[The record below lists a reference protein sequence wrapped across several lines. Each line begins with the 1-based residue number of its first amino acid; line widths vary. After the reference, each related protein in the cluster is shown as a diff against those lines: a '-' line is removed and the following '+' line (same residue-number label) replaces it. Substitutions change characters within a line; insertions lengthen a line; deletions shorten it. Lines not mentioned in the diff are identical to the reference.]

1 MRNTKMKV
9 VEFAIASIVDANTGY
24 GLEGK
29 NLSVDYSSAT
39 HTAHEIR
46 AKTILALFASIKHRI
61 GQVISNYRVRA
72 NNRRAI
78 NEISK
83 LSDWLLG
90 DIGIE
95 RYEIAQLR
103 AGLITLEEL
112 DASRR
117 PGQVDIVQA
126 LQSPVRIDKEV
137 RKLGAVNQDSYV
149 LARCA

>member
-1 MRNTKMKV
+1 MKV

-61 GQVISNYRVRA
+61 GQVVSNYRVRA

-78 NEISK
+78 NEFSK
-83 LSDWLLG
+83 LSDRLLK

-95 RYEIAQLR
+95 RYELASVR
-103 AGLITLEEL
+103 AGLTTLEEL

-117 PGQVDIVQA
+117 PGQVDNVQA
-126 LQSPVRIDKEV
+126 LQSPVRVDKEV

>member
-1 MRNTKMKV
+1 MKV

-46 AKTILALFASIKHRI
+46 AKTILAWLASIKHRI

-78 NEISK
+78 NEFSK
-83 LSDWLLG
+83 LSDRLLR

-95 RYEIAQLR
+95 RYELASVR
-103 AGLITLEEL
+103 AGLATLEEL

-117 PGQVDIVQA
+117 PGKVDIVQA

-137 RKLGAVNQDSYV
+137 RKLGTVNQDSYV

>member
-1 MRNTKMKV
+1 MKLF
-9 VEFAIASIVDANTGY
+9 EFTIAPIVDANTGY

-29 NLSVDYSSAT
+29 NLSVDYSAAS

-46 AKTILALFASIKHRI
+46 AKTILAWFASIKHRI
-61 GQVISNYRVRA
+61 GQVISNYHVRA

-78 NEISK
+78 NEISN
-83 LSDWLLG
+83 LSDRLLK

-95 RYEIAQLR
+95 RYELAQLR
-103 AGLITLEEL
+103 AGLTTLEEL

-117 PGQVDIVQA
+117 PGQVDNVQA
-126 LQSPVRIDKEV
+126 LQSSVRIDKEV

>member
-1 MRNTKMKV
+1 MKLF
-9 VEFAIASIVDANTGY
+9 EFAIASIVDANTGH

-29 NLSVDYSSAT
+29 KLSVDYSAAI
-39 HTAHEIR
+39 HTGREIR
-46 AKTILALFASIKHRI
+46 AKSVLAWFASIKHRI

-72 NNRRAI
+72 YNRRAI
-78 NEISK
+78 NAFSN
-83 LSDWLLG
+83 LSDRLLR

-95 RYEIAQLR
+95 RYELAQLR

-112 DASRR
+112 GASRR
-117 PGQVDIVQA
+117 PSQVDNVQA

-137 RKLGAVNQDSYV
+137 RKLGAVNLESYV

>member
-1 MRNTKMKV
+1 MKLF
-9 VEFAIASIVDANTGY
+9 EFAIASIVDANTGH

-29 NLSVDYSSAT
+29 NLSVDYASEIHAGG
-39 HTAHEIR
+39 EIR
-46 AKTILALFASIKHRI
+46 SKSVLAWFASIKHRI

-72 NNRRAI
+72 YNRRAI
-78 NEISK
+78 NAYSN
-83 LSDWLLG
+83 LSDRLLK

-95 RYEIAQLR
+95 RYELAQVR
-103 AGLITLEEL
+103 AGLTTLEEL

>member
-1 MRNTKMKV
+1 MKLF
-9 VEFAIASIVDANTGY
+9 EFAIASIVDAH

-39 HTAHEIR
+39 HAAHEIR
-46 AKTILALFASIKHRI
+46 AKTILDWFASIKHRI
-61 GQVISNYRVRA
+61 GQVVSNYNVRA

-78 NEISK
+78 DAFSN
-83 LSDWLLG
+83 LSDRLLK

-95 RYEIAQLR
+95 RYELASVR
-103 AGLITLEEL
+103 AGLTTLEEL

-117 PGQVDIVQA
+117 PGQVDNVHA
-126 LQSPVRIDKEV
+126 LQSPVRVDKEV

>member
-1 MRNTKMKV
+1 MKLF
-9 VEFAIASIVDANTGY
+9 ELAIASIVDAH

-29 NLSVDYSSAT
+29 NLSVNYSAAI
-39 HTAHEIR
+39 HAGREIR
-46 AKTILALFASIKHRI
+46 AKSVLPWFASIKHRI
-61 GQVISNYRVRA
+61 GQVISNYHVRA

-78 NEISK
+78 NELSN
-83 LSDWLLG
+83 LSDRELK

-95 RYEIAQLR
+95 RYDIAQLR
-103 AGLITLEEL
+103 AGYTTLEEL
-112 DASRR
+112 EASRR
-117 PGQVDIVQA
+117 PDKVDIVQA

>member
-1 MRNTKMKV
+1 MKLF
-9 VEFAIASIVDANTGY
+9 EFTIAPIVDANTGY

-29 NLSVDYSSAT
+29 NLSVDYDLSAAI
-39 HTAHEIR
+39 HAGREIR
-46 AKTILALFASIKHRI
+46 AKSVLAWFASIKHRI

-72 NNRRAI
+72 YNRRAI
-78 NEISK
+78 DVFSN
-83 LSDWLLG
+83 LSDRLLK

-95 RYEIAQLR
+95 RYELASVR
-103 AGLITLEEL
+103 AGLTTLEEL

-117 PGQVDIVQA
+117 PGQVGNVHA
-126 LQSPVRIDKEV
+126 LQSPVRVDKEV